1 MKYLL
6 LALFFLPTCCLS
18 VLAQNIASQDH
29 DSTATLKPAQYFL
42 KEVII
47 TAPRSEQTIL
57 KVPQA
62 ITVLQEKEI
71 LYREVSSAFGT
82 GTTTSGTF

>member
-47 TAPRSEQTIL
+47 TAPRSVQTIL

-82 GTTTSGTF
+82 GTATSGTF